1 MNVHAFDTEVGM
13 KSIKVQDLAIPLT
26 EYATVSEEDTLH
38 AAVLALEKAQN
49 HFRQN
54 RYGHQTVLVSDRLG
68 FVVGKL
74 SQLDLILAL
83 EAGYRKRGLVDPS
96 RRPTLARRYVPTEL
110 DRLKLWQKPL
120 AELCRK
126 GREVR
131 VPEIMQTPQRGEYI
145 GFDATLDEA
154 IHRMALG
161 RYRSLLVTQ
170 WGKITGVL
178 RLCDVFEK
186 IHQTLKRCPPPG
198 RAHESYSPL
207 KVV

>member
-1 MNVHAFDTEVGM
+1 M
-13 KSIKVQDLAIPLT
+13 KSIKVNDLAIPLS
-26 EYATVSEEDTLH
+26 EYATVSEEDSLQT
-38 AAVLALEKAQN
+38 AVQALEKAQH

-54 RYGHQTVLVSDRLG
+54 RYGHQTVLVNDRLG
-68 FVVGKL
+68 FIVGKL

-83 EAGYRKRGLVDPS
+83 ESGYRKRGLVDPS
-96 RRPTLARRYVPTEL
+96 RRPSFARRYVPTEL
-110 DRLKLWQKPL
+110 ARLKLWQKPL
-120 AELCRK
+120 AQLCRE

-131 VPEIMQTPQRGEYI
+131 IREIMQTPQRGEYI

-178 RLCDVFEK
+178 RLCDVFER
-186 IHQTLKRCPPPG
+186 IHQTLKQCPPSGKP
-198 RAHESYSPL
+198 RERYSPL
-207 KVV
+207 KAV

>member
-1 MNVHAFDTEVGM
+1 M
-13 KSIKVQDLAIPLT
+13 KSIKVHDLAIPLS

-38 AAVLALEKAQN
+38 IAVQALEQAQN
-49 HFRQN
+49 RFRQN
-54 RYGHQTVLVSDRLG
+54 RYGHQTVLVEDRLG
-68 FVVGKL
+68 FIVAKL

-83 EAGYRKRGLVDPS
+83 ESGYRKRGLIDPS
-96 RRPTLARRYVPTEL
+96 RRPTLARHYGPTEL
-110 DRLKLWQKPL
+110 ERLNLWQKPL

-131 VPEIMQTPQRGEYI
+131 LIDIMQPPQRGEYI
-145 GFDATLDEA
+145 GFDATLGEA

-170 WGKITGVL
+170 WGKIIGVL
-178 RLCDVFEK
+178 RLCDVFER
-186 IHQTLKRCPPPG
+186 IHQTLKQCPPRDRLRDNYAP
-198 RAHESYSPL
+198 R

>member
-1 MNVHAFDTEVGM
+1 M
-13 KSIKVQDLAIPLT
+13 KSIKVQDLAIPLS
-26 EYATVSEEDTLH
+26 EYATVREEDTLH
-38 AAVLALEKAQN
+38 TAVQALEQAQN
-49 HFRQN
+49 RFRKN
-54 RYGHQTVLVSDRLG
+54 RYGHQTVLVSDRLA

-83 EAGYRKRGLVDPS
+83 ESGYRKRGLVDPS
-96 RRPTLARRYVPTEL
+96 RRPTFARRYMPTEL

-120 AELCRK
+120 AELCRE

-131 VPEIMQTPQRGEYI
+131 IREIMQTPQRGEYI

-186 IHQTLKRCPPPG
+186 IHQTLKQCPPPG
-198 RAHESYSPL
+198 RAYDRYSPL

>member
-1 MNVHAFDTEVGM
+1 M
-13 KSIKVQDLAIPLT
+13 KSIKVHDLAIPLS

-38 AAVLALEKAQN
+38 AAVQALEQAQN
-49 HFRQN
+49 RFRKN
-54 RYGHQTVLVSDRLG
+54 RYGHQTVLVNDRLG

-83 EAGYRKRGLVDPS
+83 ESGYRKRGLVDPS
-96 RRPTLARRYVPTEL
+96 RRPTFTRRYVPTEIN
-110 DRLKLWQKPL
+110 RLKLWQKPL

-126 GREVR
+126 GRDVR
-131 VPEIMQTPQRGEYI
+131 ISAIMQTPQRGEYI

-178 RLCDVFEK
+178 RLCDVFER
-186 IHQTLKRCPPPG
+186 IHQAIKQCPPPD
-198 RAHESYSPL
+198 RSRERYSPL